1 MNHKNTYVAI
11 MAGGVGSRFWPS
23 SRESLPKQF
32 LDILGIGKSL
42 IQLTAERF
50 QNIVPP
56 ENILVLTNKAYVGL
70 VQEHLPQIP
79 KGNIIAEPSRNNT
92 APCNALLALK
102 IIEKDPEATLVV
114 VPSDHVILKET
125 FFLEN
130 ITKAVA
136 FASENGSLVTLSIEP
151 TRPDTGYGYIEVG
164 DEDGIDGIKK
174 VKQFKEKPDVETAK
188 KYLEAGTFSWNA
200 GIFVWKASVIIN
212 AFNQNAKGI
221 IEVLSEDLSKLNTTE
236 EQDYID
242 RVYPN
247 TERISIDYAI
257 LERTDKLYTIS
268 CDIGWSDLGTWN
280 SLHAYLD
287 KDENDN
293 VVIASSSKLDNV
305 KDVFVKTYKDKLIV
319 IKDLEDY
326 IVIDEKDALLIYPKS
341 KEQEIKAMRQSIE
354 EDRYL

>member
-1 MNHKNTYVAI
+1 MNHENTYVAI
-11 MAGGVGSRFWPS
+11 MAGGVGSRFWPA
-23 SRESLPKQF
+23 SRENLPKQF

-102 IIEKDPEATLVV
+102 IIEKDPKATLVV
-114 VPSDHVILKET
+114 VPSDHVILKEQV
-125 FFLEN
+125 FLDN
-130 ITKAVA
+130 ITKAVS
-136 FASENGSLVTLSIEP
+136 FAQENGSLVTLSIEP
-151 TRPDTGYGYIEVG
+151 TRPDTGYGYIEVS
-164 DEDGIDGIKK
+164 EEAAVNGIKK

-200 GIFVWKASVIIN
+200 GIFIWSASVIIDS
-212 AFNQNAKGI
+212 FNKNAKGI
-221 IEVLSEDLSKLNTTE
+221 IDVLSEDLSKLNTDQ

-242 RVYPN
+242 KVYPN
-247 TERISIDYAI
+247 TESISIDYAI

-287 KDENDN
+287 KDENNN
-293 VVIASSSKLDNV
+293 VVIASDSKLENV
-305 KDVFVKTYKDKLIV
+305 KDVFIKTYKDKLVV

-326 IVIDEKDALLIYPKS
+326 IIIDEKDALLIYPKS
-341 KEQEIKAMRQSIE
+341 KEQEIKAVRLSIE
-354 EDRYL
+354 DNRFL

>member
-50 QNIVPP
+50 SSIVPP

-70 VQEHLPQIP
+70 VQEHLPNIP
-79 KGNIIAEPSRNNT
+79 AGNIIAEPSRNNT

-102 IIEKDPEATLVV
+102 IIEKDPDATLVV
-114 VPSDHVILKET
+114 VPSDHVILKEQV
-125 FFLEN
+125 FLDN

-136 FASENGSLVTLSIEP
+136 YAAETGSLVTLSINP

-164 DEDGIDGIKK
+164 DENDINGIKK
-174 VKQFKEKPDVETAK
+174 VKQFKEKPNAETAQ
-188 KYLEAGTFSWNA
+188 KYLDAGNFYWNA
-200 GIFVWKASVIIN
+200 GIFIWKASVIVDS
-212 AFNQNAKGI
+212 FNKNAKGI
-221 IEVLSEDLSKLNTTE
+221 IDVLSEDLSKLNTSE

-247 TERISIDYAI
+247 TESISIDYAI
-257 LERTDKLYTIS
+257 LEKADKLYTIS

-280 SLHAYLD
+280 SLHAYLN
-287 KDENDN
+287 KDDDSN
-293 VVIASSSKLDNV
+293 VVIASSSKLENV
-305 KDVFVKTYKDKLIV
+305 KDVFVKTYQDKLVV

-326 IVIDEKDALLIYPKS
+326 IIIDEKDALLIYPKS
-341 KEQEIKAMRQSIE
+341 KEQEIKAVRLSIE
-354 EDRYL
+354 EDRFL

>member
-1 MNHKNTYVAI
+1 
-11 MAGGVGSRFWPS
+11 MAGGVGSRFWPA
-23 SRESLPKQF
+23 SRENLPKQF

-56 ENILVLTNKAYVGL
+56 ENILVLTNKAYVNL

-102 IIEKDPEATLVV
+102 IIERDPKATLVV
-114 VPSDHVILKET
+114 VPSDHVILKEQV
-125 FFLEN
+125 FLDN
-130 ITKAVA
+130 ISKAVS
-136 FASENGSLVTLSIEP
+136 FAAENKSLVTLSIDP
-151 TRPDTGYGYIEVG
+151 TRPDTGYGYIEVNS
-164 DEDGIDGIKK
+164 DDNNEIKK
-174 VKQFKEKPDVETAK
+174 VLQFKEKPNEDTAK

-200 GIFVWKASVIIN
+200 GIFIWSADVIID
-212 AFNQNAKGI
+212 AFNKNAKSI
-221 IEVLSEDLSKLNTTE
+221 IDVLSEDLSKLNTDE

-242 RVYPN
+242 KVYPN
-247 TERISIDYAI
+247 TESISIDYAI
-257 LERTDKLYTIS
+257 LEKADKLYTIS

-287 KDENDN
+287 KDDDSN
-293 VVIASSSKLDNV
+293 VILAESSKLDNV
-305 KDVFVKTYKDKLIV
+305 KDVFVKTYNGKLVV

-326 IVIDEKDALLIYPKS
+326 IIIDEKDALLIYPKS
-341 KEQEIKAMRQSIE
+341 KEQEIKAVRLSIE
-354 EDRYL
+354 EDRFL